1 MQGEDKLE
9 EANREALAALLL
21 ARSGGPRSIVAIAG
35 APGSGKS
42 TFAEALVERLNAA
55 APGCAALLPMDG
67 FHYDDAVLDVLGRR
81 QRKGAPD
88 TFDVGGLRATL
99 ARLRANDEES
109 VCVPVFDRAMEIA
122 RAGARMIVRE
132 TAIVVVEGN
141 YLLLER
147 APWVS
152 LRDLYDVTV
161 MIDVDEAELR
171 RRLTARWEG
180 YGLTRDEVAHKV
192 DGNDLPNGLIV
203 RNESAVADYCLRS

>member
-1 MQGEDKLE
+1 MEEVSLE
-9 EANREALAALLL
+9 GLAEVLVGRAGLS
-21 ARSGGPRSIVAIAG
+21 RTIVAVAG

-42 TFAEALVERLNAA
+42 TVAGALVERLNGAV
-55 APGCAALLPMDG
+55 PGCAALLAMDG
-67 FHYDDAVLDVLGRR
+67 FHYDDALLKVLGRYW
-81 QRKGAPD
+81 RKGAPD

-109 VCVPVFDRAMEIA
+109 VCVPVFDRAIEIA
-122 RAGARMIVRE
+122 RAGARMIPRE

-147 APWVS
+147 APWAS

-161 MIDVDEAELR
+161 MIEVDEAELR

-180 YGLTRDEVAHKV
+180 YGLAPDAVAAKV
-192 DGNDLPNGLIV
+192 DGNDLPNGLVV
-203 RNESAVADYCLRS
+203 RRESAAAHYCLRT